1 MKYSSSSQNAW
12 ELQEKYYSSKS
23 ALIKE
28 TNTNNEDVL
37 NKFLKFMEEADM
49 GMTVFETDA
58 TFETF
63 TKVFLTMSGTVRR
76 SKPCK

>member
-1 MKYSSSSQNAW
+1 
-12 ELQEKYYSSKS
+12 
-23 ALIKE
+23 
-28 TNTNNEDVL
+28 
-37 NKFLKFMEEADM
+37 MEEADM

-63 TKVFLTMSGTVRR
+63 TKVSLTMSGTVRR